1 MEIHDRPLKNDIRTQ
16 TNKSTASESTYCKR
30 TWAPTLLMRE
40 KQAAAS
46 DVKTKTD
53 GTQLTVAGQHVQQSA
68 THSHLQMSIYRVTQK
83 NGNI

>member
-1 MEIHDRPLKNDIRTQ
+1 
-16 TNKSTASESTYCKR
+16 
-30 TWAPTLLMRE
+30 MRE

-83 NGNI
+83 NGNIWKTQQKFKKSKRKKLLTETEPLQLAF